1 LGATPPVT
9 APSENSRLVVVVAD
23 TFRVSPGGTSVAVYD
38 NASLDTEAILLY
50 AILHEKLKICNAGSR
65 RVDAG
70 GTTAFA
76 LGLYLTGS

>member
-23 TFRVSPGGTSVAVYD
+23 TFRVSSGSTSVAVYD

-50 AILHEKLKICNAGSR
+50 AILHEKLKYATRAPGELMPEEQPLLR
-65 RVDAG
+65 
-70 GTTAFA
+70 
-76 LGLYLTGS
+76 